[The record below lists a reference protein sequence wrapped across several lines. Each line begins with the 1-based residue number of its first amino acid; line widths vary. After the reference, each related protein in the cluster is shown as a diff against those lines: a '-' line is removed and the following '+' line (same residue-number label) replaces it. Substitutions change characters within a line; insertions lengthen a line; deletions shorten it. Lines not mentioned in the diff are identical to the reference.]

1 MDSEKVIKRDNEY
14 VLHTYGRNP
23 VVLEKGHGLY
33 AEGPEGQKYL
43 DFTSGIGVNSLG
55 YCDLTWAE
63 AVSKQAHKLQ
73 HTSNLYYT
81 APCGK
86 LAKKLCKRTGM
97 SKVFFGNSGAEANE
111 GAIKAARK
119 YSVDHYSK
127 DRTTVITLVN
137 SFHGRT
143 IATLTATGQEVFHN
157 YFGPFNEGF
166 LYAPAGDMEALQE
179 LVDRNTCAVML
190 ELIQG
195 EGGVMPL
202 DEAYVKGAAKLCEQ
216 YDLLLICDEVQVGN
230 GRSGKLYGYMHYGVQ
245 PDIVSTAKGLAGGLP
260 LGATLDVVT
269 RGGESGL
276 DAAERIKRTFPQ
288 MKIIIVT
295 SMPECSYLSRAR
307 EIGVESFWYKE
318 EQRESLLDV
327 MARTMAGESV
337 YPDATPELQ
346 LGLASS
352 YQFTSRELEV
362 LREMTGGDTN
372 QEIAERLHMS
382 VATVKT
388 HILNMLEKTG
398 FRNRTE
404 LAVRAREI
412 GLVILNRKN

>member
-1 MDSEKVIKRDNEY
+1 MKYKVMIVEDQTMPRELFELRIQASERFEVALSIDNAALADVY
-14 VLHTYGRNP
+14 CLRFP
-23 VVLEKGHGLY
+23 V
-33 AEGPEGQKYL
+33 
-43 DFTSGIGVNSLG
+43 
-55 YCDLTWAE
+55 DLI
-63 AVSKQAHKLQ
+63 L
-73 HTSNLYYT
+73 
-81 APCGK
+81 
-86 LAKKLCKRTGM
+86 M
-97 SKVFFGNSGAEANE
+97 
-111 GAIKAARK
+111 
-119 YSVDHYSK
+119 
-127 DRTTVITLVN
+127 
-137 SFHGRT
+137 
-143 IATLTATGQEVFHN
+143 
-157 YFGPFNEGF
+157 
-166 LYAPAGDMEALQE
+166 
-179 LVDRNTCAVML
+179 
-190 ELIQG
+190 
-195 EGGVMPL
+195 
-202 DEAYVKGAAKLCEQ
+202 
-216 YDLLLICDEVQVGN
+216 
-230 GRSGKLYGYMHYGVQ
+230 
-245 PDIVSTAKGLAGGLP
+245 
-260 LGATLDVVT
+260 DVVT
-269 RGGESGL
+269 HGGESGL

-318 EQRESLLDV
+318 GQRESLLGV
-327 MARTMAGESV
+327 MTRTRAGESV